1 MTMTDTPDG
10 GGGAAATAEPPVLTR
25 RDGGTLVIQIN
36 RPAALNAIDA
46 ATAQLAGEAMAS
58 AQSDPDVRVVVL
70 TGTGPRAFSA
80 GADLKAL
87 TTGKLP
93 YADRTEW
100 GFAGIA
106 EHAIDKPVIAAVNG
120 LAFGGG
126 LEIVATADLVI
137 AAEHAR
143 FAIPEVRVGVIAGA
157 GGLIRLPRQIPYRA
171 ALAAGLTGE
180 PFTAQQALAW
190 GFVNEVVAADDVLPR
205 ALELAGRIGEN
216 APLAVQASKRIMRG
230 IVDGVLTDED
240 AAWDLSNR
248 EMLAIRETADFQE
261 GPRAFAEKRQPRWQ
275 GR

>member
-1 MTMTDTPDG
+1 LAVQASKRILRSIVDG
-10 GGGAAATAEPPVLTR
+10 TLTAER
-25 RDGGTLVIQIN
+25 
-36 RPAALNAIDA
+36 AAWALNAVDA
-46 ATAQLAGEAMAS
+46 ATAQLAGEALAT
-58 AQSDPDVRVVVL
+58 AQADPEIRVVIL

-87 TTGKLP
+87 STGELP
-93 YADRTEW
+93 YADRREW

-106 EHAIDKPVIAAVNG
+106 EHVIDKPVIAAVNG

-126 LEIVATADLVI
+126 LEIVAMTDIVV
-137 AAEHAR
+137 AAEHAT

-180 PFTAQQALAW
+180 PFSAQQALEW

-205 ALELAGRIGEN
+205 ALELSRRIADN
-216 APLAVQASKRIMRG
+216 APLAVQASKRILRS
-230 IVDGVLTDED
+230 IVDGTLTAER
-240 AAWDLSNR
+240 AAWALNDR
-248 EMLAIRETADFQE
+248 EMLAVRESADAQE